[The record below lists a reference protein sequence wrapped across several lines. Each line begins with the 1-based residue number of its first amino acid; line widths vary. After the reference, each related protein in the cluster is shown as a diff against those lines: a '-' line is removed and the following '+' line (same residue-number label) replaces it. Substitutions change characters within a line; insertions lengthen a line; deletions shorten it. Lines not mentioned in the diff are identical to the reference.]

1 MEVRNC
7 RGCGRLF
14 NYLHGQQLCP
24 GCMGELEEKFQNVKE
39 YLRKNP
45 KAPLNKI
52 AEENEVTV
60 KQIKQWV
67 REERLTFTEE
77 SQITLECEFCGGKVL
92 TGRFCDKCKANLH
105 NELSDAMKRPAA
117 APAKKESKGATSTKD
132 RMRFLDS

>member
-7 RGCGRLF
+7 KGCGRLF

-24 GCMGELEEKFQNVKE
+24 SCLSDLEDKFQSVKE
-39 YLRKNP
+39 FLRVNP
-45 KAPLNKI
+45 KAPLNEI
-52 AEENEVTV
+52 TEENDVSV

-77 SQITLECEFCGGKVL
+77 SQITLECEMCGGKVL
-92 TGRFCDKCKANLH
+92 SGRFCDKCKASLQH
-105 NELSDAMKRPAA
+105 ELSGAMRRHESP
-117 APAKKESKGATSTKD
+117 KKEQKAMTSSKD